1 MIIKIFPVMALWLGL
16 MNIAKNSGLLDK
28 LSKKISPILKF
39 LFPEI
44 PKNHESLN
52 YISSNII
59 ANMFGLGNAATPF
72 GLKAMKSLQKL
83 NKNKDI
89 ASRSMI
95 TFLVI
100 NTSGVTIIPTTII
113 PSCRVRMPRPSRCSI
128 RLRSPSIRKRPPMP
142 PPLPRQ
148 IPPSPRRPSPASIF
162 PNCRKCPWK
171 NSTPWRAKW
180 ASKASAPSKNPNSFL
195 RSCASMPN
203 ATASCTAAVSWRS
216 FPTVSVSSAPPHT
229 AICRLRKT
237 ST

>member
-1 MIIKIFPVMALWLGL
+1 MVNKIWGFFIISGIITCLFTNNIELVNNEILKSTKDSLDMIIKIFPVMALWLGL

-113 PSCRVRMPRPSRCSI
+113 SLRMMYGSTNPTSIVIPCILATTLATIAGITIDRLLARRC
-128 RLRSPSIRKRPPMP
+128 KY
-142 PPLPRQ
+142 
-148 IPPSPRRPSPASIF
+148 
-162 PNCRKCPWK
+162 K
-171 NSTPWRAKW
+171 
-180 ASKASAPSKNPNSFL
+180 
-195 RSCASMPN
+195 
-203 ATASCTAAVSWRS
+203 
-216 FPTVSVSSAPPHT
+216 
-229 AICRLRKT
+229 
-237 ST
+237 